1 MEKNSKKIGISRN
14 TANNLI
20 YAVAIFYTIMN
31 VVALIFKALSGTQD
45 MESLI
50 SLIGHAG
57 GFAGGVWLCF
67 YIPKRGRGPMQNGNN
82 GKKSKIIKTKTIR
95 QSYNDRRCIS
105 HHPDRLAC
113 FQ

>member
-14 TANNLI
+14 TAINLI

-31 VVALIFKALSGTQD
+31 VVAPIFKALSGTQD

-67 YIPKRGRGPMQNGNN
+67 YIPKERKRTDAEWKQWEEIEDNQNED
-82 GKKSKIIKTKTIR
+82 
-95 QSYNDRRCIS
+95 Y
-105 HHPDRLAC
+105 PAEL
-113 FQ
+113 